1 MKVLIPTDF
10 SVQAEY
16 AFTMVKKMAEK
27 MEMEV
32 TFLHVMSV
40 PDTVTINANGEV
52 ETCGEI
58 DVEYVTMQ
66 RDIAQRK
73 LNDLKTSLGSVSTDI
88 VFGKVTTGV
97 VTYAEENK
105 YDLIVMGTKGATGLK
120 EIFSGSEAQMIAR
133 RTNVPL
139 LTLMC
144 DRSDLQLQNVLLV
157 HDFAEQSNEDMSL
170 LKKFIEVF
178 NTKVHFLQ
186 ICKNGSIEQHNEIRM
201 NMKAYAD
208 KHGINGYEAHIL
220 RDNDVEEG
228 VIHFNQMNNMDL
240 VCIGTHGRAGLFHS
254 SAAENLVNHLYKPL
268 ITFKIK

>member
-16 AFTMVKKMAEK
+16 AYTMVKKLAEK
-27 MEMEV
+27 MEMQI

-40 PDTVTINANGEV
+40 PETVSLNVMGEI

-58 DVEYVTMQ
+58 DVDFVSMQ
-66 RDIAQRK
+66 RDIAMRK
-73 LNDLKTSLGSVSTDI
+73 LTDLKTSLGNVETDL
-88 VFGKVTTGV
+88 VFGKVTSGV
-97 VTYAEENK
+97 VDYADQNK
-105 YDLIVMGTKGATGLK
+105 FDLIVMGTKGASGLK

-133 RTNVPL
+133 KSNVPL

-144 DRSDLQLQNVLLV
+144 DRSDLQLQHILLV
-157 HDFAEQSNEDMSL
+157 HDFSEQSNEDLSL
-170 LKKFIEVF
+170 LKKFMEVF

-186 ICKNGSIEQHNEIRM
+186 ICKDEHIEEHNEIRM
-201 NMKAYAD
+201 NMKAYAQ
-208 KHGINGYEAHIL
+208 KHGINSYEAHIL
-220 RDNDVEEG
+220 KDNDVEEG

-240 VCIGTHGRAGLFHS
+240 VCIGTHGKSHLFHS
-254 SAAENLVNHLYKPL
+254 SASERLVNHMFKPL